1 MLKTKYIIVC
11 LLFFTSILHAQ
22 YPPAIEQ
29 WSVPVRIDS
38 FSIPTRYDMQASFTN
53 KLDTIYF
60 FRSSGIY
67 FSTLIDSVWSSPIRL
82 NSNVNNGQPIMC
94 PTISRDGKRLYF
106 SRWGGY
112 GSWDLWYSEWSNS
125 NQQWGPSINLGPHIN
140 SSSIEYY
147 ALEISPDTLYTIDS
161 RWGAGGVC
169 IFIKDS
175 INNTWQIVDSS
186 NYNHPF
192 GYGDTRGVSITGDR
206 KKAYFSKYVFG
217 PPDTLQSELFVTY
230 RDTILNRWGAS
241 YKLNINSTAFQPTG
255 SFGYIGGWDE
265 YPWISPDG
273 KTLIFTSNR
282 DAARE
287 DTISFPDLYVS
298 YLLVDENGDTVTSVT
313 KSNDIS
319 VLSYELFQNYPNPF
333 NPSTSIYYQILGNGM
348 VTLKVYDILGIEVKT
363 LVNDYQTKG
372 RYEINFDASA
382 EGELSSG
389 MYIYQITSG
398 SYKASKKMMLVK

>member
-125 NQQWGPSINLGPHIN
+125 NQQWSPSINLGPHIN

-273 KTLIFTSNR
+273 KTLVFTSNR

-287 DTISFPDLYVS
+287 DTIHIPDLYIS
-298 YLLVDENGDTVTSVT
+298 HLLVDENGDTVTSIK

-319 VLSYELFQNYPNPF
+319 ISSYKLFQNYPNPF
-333 NPSTSIYYQILGNGM
+333 NSSTLINYQILKDGV
-348 VTLKVYDILGIEVKT
+348 VTLKVYDILGSVVKT
-363 LVNDYQTKG
+363 LVHEYKDNGKYEVDFNAND
-372 RYEINFDASA
+372 
-382 EGELSSG
+382 LSSG
-389 MYIYQITSG
+389 VYFYRIVSRGYNEI
-398 SYKASKKMMLVK
+398 KKMVLLR